1 MRHVLGMFAG
11 AVTAL
16 AAGFSAVSA
25 DGEVGVVIQIGS
37 EVETYCVAYTGESVT
52 GEQALGLAGKSLEQF
67 GGTGGRTVCAID
79 DVGCDDAS
87 TFSSCFCE
95 CQGRECTYWAFF
107 TREYGANWVYSTLAF
122 NLLKATDGDVHGWK
136 WGAGGPSSA
145 PAPADVT
152 FEQIC
157 GHAPAST
164 LPPTPTSVPP
174 TAIPTVATA
183 APASATPTTAGT
195 PATAGSVATAVT
207 VGTATRTAAPATEEV
222 TLANTPEAPPT
233 GDDANDETGGN
244 GGLIA
249 AGAIGAVLA
258 TAIGGAAVWRSRRGA

>member
-1 MRHVLGMFAG
+1 MRGALAMFAG
-11 AVTAL
+11 AVAAL
-16 AAGFSAVSA
+16 TLGFSAASA

-37 EVETYCVAYTGESVT
+37 GVETYCVAYTGESVT

-136 WGAGGPSSA
+136 WGTGGPSSA
-145 PAPADVT
+145 PSPADVT

-174 TAIPTVATA
+174 TAIATVATA
-183 APASATPTTAGT
+183 APASATPAISRTPTAG
-195 PATAGSVATAVT
+195 AVATAVT
-207 VGTATRTAAPATEEV
+207 VGIATRTATPATVDV
-222 TLANTPEAPPT
+222 TIANTPEAPPT
-233 GDDANDETGGN
+233 GADANDEAGGN
-244 GGLIA
+244 GELIA
-249 AGAIGAVLA
+249 AGVIGGALIA
-258 TAIGGAAVWRSRRGA
+258 AIGGAAVWRSRRGA